1 MTESPSFCVIIAV
14 DGRMLKLLHW
24 NCLLWLFSHLSHHRR
39 QSLSSLTGKFQEAVL
54 STTGAESSSFSGLAK
69 DYTNSQVELGHPEN
83 LNNQS
88 TSVSSSSLHYSN
100 SFYGG
105 KLKKN
110 FNLGK
115 KIEDWWN
122 TVRSS
127 FTLTLENKIGPLEG
141 SLGSSQHRWNLISP
155 GPLSAGLRS
164 CSFCCLSS
172 NKFPSLDESPATD
185 DGKSIKQLELQGEG
199 NEKTFKQCT
208 VASLSSLGH
217 AVCSISVQSG
227 YQYPSIN

>member
-1 MTESPSFCVIIAV
+1 MTESPSFCVKIA
-14 DGRMLKLLHW
+14 
-24 NCLLWLFSHLSHHRR
+24 
-39 QSLSSLTGKFQEAVL
+39 AIL

-88 TSVSSSSLHYSN
+88 NSVSSSSLHYSN

-127 FTLTLENKIGPLEG
+127 FTVVVEDLVKEG
-141 SLGSSQHRWNLISP
+141 REEGGAESAP
-155 GPLSAGLRS
+155 GVEGVAV
-164 CSFCCLSS
+164 
-172 NKFPSLDESPATD
+172 
-185 DGKSIKQLELQGEG
+185 EG
-199 NEKTFKQCT
+199 NEWCHWKEGQKLCGGSHQ
-208 VASLSSLGH
+208 G
-217 AVCSISVQSG
+217 QSG
-227 YQYPSIN
+227 WSKTTGAMDL